1 MPGFALSLIVGQI
14 ADRYDRRLILRL
26 CQGVETLVALVLAL
40 ASAFAWL
47 ITGWLFAAVFVV
59 GAARAMEL
67 PTLHALMPQLVP
79 TALIPR
85 AAAASASSNQT
96 ASILGPALG
105 GLAYAAQPALVY
117 ALCSAAFL
125 VASVLVALIRVDVP
139 PPAREKL
146 GLASL
151 FAGIAF
157 IRGRPAVM
165 GAISLDLFAVL
176 LGGATAL
183 LPIFARD
190 ILMTG
195 PGLGL
200 LRSAPAV
207 GALSA
212 ALLLSHRPL
221 GGGVG
226 RIMLAAVIGFG
237 VATIVFALSTSFLL
251 SLAALAA
258 LGAADAASVVIRFSL
273 VQIETPDA
281 VRGRVSAVN
290 SMFIGASNSL
300 GEFESGVTAAWFG
313 TVPAVL
319 IGGVGTILVALFW
332 LRLFPELFRINRLT
346 GR

>member
-1 MPGFALSLIVGQI
+1 M
-14 ADRYDRRLILRL
+14 
-26 CQGVETLVALVLAL
+26 VLAL

-47 ITGWLFAAVFVV
+47 TTGWLFAAVFVV
-59 GAARAMEL
+59 GAAHAMEL

-125 VASVLVALIRVDVP
+125 VASVLVAPIRVAVP
-139 PPAREKL
+139 PPAREKF

-151 FAGIAF
+151 FLPHRFHSRKAG
-157 IRGRPAVM
+157 RHGRDLARSFRRAARRRHRAPADVRTRHPH
-165 GAISLDLFAVL
+165 DR
-176 LGGATAL
+176 TW
-183 LPIFARD
+183 
-190 ILMTG
+190 
-195 PGLGL
+195 GLGL

-226 RIMLAAVIGFG
+226 RIMLAAVIGFRCHHCLCTLD
-237 VATIVFALSTSFLL
+237 V
-251 SLAALAA
+251 
-258 LGAADAASVVIRFSL
+258 
-273 VQIETPDA
+273 
-281 VRGRVSAVN
+281 
-290 SMFIGASNSL
+290 
-300 GEFESGVTAAWFG
+300 
-313 TVPAVL
+313 VPAVARRTR
-319 IGGVGTILVALFW
+319 GARCCQ
-332 LRLFPELFRINRLT
+332 LRQRRHPFLARSDRMPCAAA
-346 GR
+346 